1 MQLSSISIC
10 VCSFPNAAAVSAP
23 RRRLNSMAAERER
36 EREREENEW
45 QKVRYGEK
53 DMKSTRGG
61 RETGLV
67 AGDALISFL
76 MEGSVRGLGG

>member
-1 MQLSSISIC
+1 M
-10 VCSFPNAAAVSAP
+10 
-23 RRRLNSMAAERER
+23 RLAFFKGKVLRQGERQREREGEGETERERER